1 MVPSAETDGPGL
13 TEKRRGPT
21 QDAAVRSQ
29 LSPTEPM
36 SDGGRGSEATL
47 APHGPNGPRTDA
59 GMPTGQDRQIGS
71 DPESDSMHAI
81 HQLLGATAVAVEGAR
96 PSPASSGCSA
106 PLIGTGSISTIN
118 C

>member
-47 APHGPNGPRTDA
+47 APHGPMVREQTPACPPGKTDKLA
-59 GMPTGQDRQIGS
+59 AIPNPIRCMP
-71 DPESDSMHAI
+71 
-81 HQLLGATAVAVEGAR
+81 
-96 PSPASSGCSA
+96 
-106 PLIGTGSISTIN
+106 SIS